1 MEENQNTYIWNG
13 AVGVKIKERTNGT
26 TGETFHSFEFV
37 RCYKTADSDEMKYSS
52 TFTERN
58 AEALGR
64 VIKQTLQ
71 FISESNDAT
80 EVQVEPS
87 DMHVIGKIDVVK
99 VPAHQANN

>member
-1 MEENQNTYIWNG
+1 MEENQNTYIWDG

-26 TGETFHSFEFV
+26 TGEPFHSFEFV
-37 RCYKTADSDEMKYSS
+37 RCYKTEESDEMKYSS

-64 VIKQTLQ
+64 VIEKTLR
-71 FISESNDAT
+71 FISDASL
-80 EVQVEPS
+80 EGNFDSEAS
-87 DMHVIGKIDVVK
+87 AKHVVGKIEIAK